1 MRDTAKAREVV
12 DGVVEVFLPLPMRP
26 TIVNVYLIRAGGSWT
41 LVDTGMNTEDS
52 RNAFRNALT
61 EIGIAPA
68 AVTRLVRTHHPVD
81 HFGTSAPVPDLAH
94 PQAPLHPR
102 AAA

>member
-52 RNAFRNALT
+52 RNAFRGALT

-68 AVTRLVRTHHPVD
+68 AVTRLAGTHHHVH
-81 HFGTSAPVPDLAH
+81 HFGPAPPSPH
-94 PQAPLHPR
+94 PTHARATPHP
-102 AAA
+102 